1 MMKFIKVICLV
12 FALLIVL
19 TGCGSKHIKEI
30 SFGELKTMMDNKETF
45 AIYIGNEDC
54 PHCVSYK
61 PTLEDVLD
69 EYDIDI
75 YHLDNSKLSESE
87 SSKLVQYINITG
99 TPTIAFITNGEEES
113 TLDRIVGETSREDT
127 IEKFKLN
134 GYIK

>member
-1 MMKFIKVICLV
+1 MKKFIKVICLV